1 MNSNNLSRKNLRA
14 PKDIIPLAFPGI
26 SQLEIDNLLALSQI
40 KHYPATA
47 VLCREGS
54 LETKFYI
61 LLDGDVDITKTINNV
76 EQRKLKVLGA
86 GDFFGEM
93 AIMHNAPRAATVTAT
108 KPVTVLE
115 IEKENFDRVIQHSS
129 TIAMAMVREISRRL
143 RENDE
148 TAVEDLRMR
157 ANELGQAYQKLAEQ
171 EITRREFITNV
182 AHELRTP
189 LMAAGG
195 FLQLLQK
202 GAISQDKLPDTINTI
217 ARNIQQITTLVNDI
231 LFLQETDLI
240 LPKFQPVNLTALA
253 NEVANKYQEKAAA
266 NLLTIQVDAD
276 QGLPSVSGDS
286 KSLERALM
294 ALVDN
299 AIKFS
304 PDGGRV
310 ELKLHKEENY
320 IVVDVKDHGIG
331 IEQDHLA
338 RVFDR
343 FYHSETSGENM
354 FNGIGLG
361 LAITNQVIKQHNGRL
376 SVQSESGKGST
387 FSVHLKAIKVVF

>member
-1 MNSNNLSRKNLRA
+1 MNPINPHRKNIKG
-14 PKDIIPLAFPGI
+14 PKEIIPLAFPGI
-26 SQLEIDNLLALSQI
+26 SDIEIDNLLAFSQI
-40 KHYPATA
+40 KHYPITTI
-47 VLCREGS
+47 LCREGNFES
-54 LETKFYI
+54 KFYI
-61 LLDGDVDITKTINNV
+61 LIDGEVEVTKTINNS
-76 EQRKLKVLGA
+76 EERKLKVLTS

-93 AIMHNAPRAATVTAT
+93 GNMHDAPRAASVTAST
-108 KPVTVLE
+108 PVTVLE
-115 IEKENFDRVIQHSS
+115 IDKDNFDRVIQHSS
-129 TIAMAMVREISRRL
+129 TIAMAMVREISKRL

-157 ANELGQAYQKLAEQ
+157 ANELGQAYQKLALQ
-171 EITRREFITNV
+171 DITRREFITNV

-202 GAISQDKLPDTINTI
+202 GAITSDKLPDTIDTI

-240 LPKFQPVNLTALA
+240 LPKFQPVNMAILA
-253 NEVANKYQEKAAA
+253 NDVAKKYQEKAAA
-266 NLLTIQVDAD
+266 NLLTVQVETET
-276 QGLPSVSGDS
+276 GLPNVLGDA

-304 PDGGRV
+304 PDGGQV
-310 ELKLHKEENY
+310 EIKLRKEENY
-320 IVVDVKDHGIG
+320 VLVEVKDNGIG
-331 IEQDHLA
+331 IQPEHVS

-343 FYHSETSGENM
+343 FFHSETSGENM
-354 FNGIGLG
+354 FSGIGLG

-376 SVQSESGKGST
+376 SVQSEPGKGST
-387 FSVHLKAIKVVF
+387 FSLRLISIRVVY